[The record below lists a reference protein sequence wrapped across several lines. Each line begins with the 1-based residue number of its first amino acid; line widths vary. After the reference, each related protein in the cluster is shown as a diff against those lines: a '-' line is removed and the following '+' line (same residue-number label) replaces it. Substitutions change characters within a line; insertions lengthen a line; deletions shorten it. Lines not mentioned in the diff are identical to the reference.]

1 MQYSEYHKSRQTPVS
16 LTHSSP
22 IHGALE
28 KISSLRNRHRKVKAS
43 VDHYEHLVAEQ
54 TTQLRQLNRPSSRMS
69 EYDDDNEK
77 GAQRSDSPLMTE
89 EDLKR
94 EEENIKELEFKKRTL
109 EDRVNGMEKDLGGIL
124 R

>member
-1 MQYSEYHKSRQTPVS
+1 
-16 LTHSSP
+16 
-22 IHGALE
+22 
-28 KISSLRNRHRKVKAS
+28 
-43 VDHYEHLVAEQ
+43 
-54 TTQLRQLNRPSSRMS
+54 MS